1 MLINS
6 SYTLRKISKITGGKC
21 IGNIDVLIKNIH
33 YDSRKFAQ
41 NNGHLFIAFKT
52 SSNDGHNYIEKVY
65 ESGIKQFLTHK
76 VPAKIKKDA
85 GYLIVKDSL
94 AALQAWAAY
103 HRAKFNIPILSITG
117 SYGKTIIK
125 EWIYFLMQRKRSV
138 LRSPKS
144 YNSQFGAALTL
155 LSIQKKH
162 QLAIIETGISF
173 PGEMNV
179 MKEMINP
186 THVILSTVGSEH
198 LENFSS
204 LDQLKS
210 EKEIL
215 LKNTEFTYFKNYNN
229 FKRNVT
235 ENGQN
240 ISYSY
245 KNIEESFFISQKD
258 EISFQNF
265 ICCLNF
271 LNQIKFNVNEVHKLC
286 GDLPEIALRF
296 EKKAGIQN
304 SVLIND
310 SYHNNIPSLKI
321 ALETLKSESG
331 SKKTTLIMSDLNN
344 GNFNYSDLNDIIQSY
359 KISNFYGVG
368 KNLFKNKNLFTK
380 NSIIFKTVAEFLA
393 SFTKIDFNENF
404 ILIKGQR
411 GIEFQKI
418 GLKLEAKKH
427 FTVLEINLSNLIR
440 NYNYY
445 KSLISSKTKL
455 LVMIKAAGYGTG
467 LIESAKILQLNHVD
481 YLGVAYVDEGIQLRN
496 NGIHSPILVMNVE
509 AKSMEDIIDYNLTPS
524 IYDLTQLNE
533 FTNKLIGLGIKNYP
547 VHIKLNTGMNRLGF
561 DEDEIKE
568 LCNFLLNQ
576 PEIKV
581 EGIFSHLSASDVED
595 GKSFTR
601 NQIKKF
607 EKLSNEMETNLG
619 IIAVKHILNTSGI
632 ENYSQA
638 SMDMVRLGIGIYGI
652 SKNNKI
658 SNVASLIT
666 CISKVRRIKKGEY
679 IGYGLGKMIKKDM
692 KIAIIPIGYA
702 DGFNRKLGNGN
713 GSVFINNSLHK
724 TVGNICMD
732 MAFIDISNTDYQV
745 GERVEIFGSNN
756 PINEIAKSINT
767 IPYEIISSISNR
779 VVRVYHKD

>member
-1 MLINS
+1 MLINN

-21 IGNIDVLIKNIH
+21 IGNVDVLIKNIH
-33 YDSRKFAQ
+33 FDSRKFAQ

-52 SSNDGHNYIEKVY
+52 PLNDGHNYIEKVY
-65 ESGIKQFLTHK
+65 QSGIKQFLTHK
-76 VPAKIKKDA
+76 VPNKIKKDA
-85 GYLIVKDSL
+85 GYLIVNNSL
-94 AALQAWAAY
+94 SALQAWATY
-103 HRAKFNIPILSITG
+103 HRSKFDIPILSITG

-125 EWIYFLMQRKRSV
+125 EWIYFLIQKKMSV

-155 LSIQKKH
+155 LSIQNKH
-162 QLAIIETGISF
+162 HLAIIETGISL
-173 PGEMNV
+173 PGEMNI
-179 MKEMINP
+179 MKKMINP
-186 THVILSTVGSEH
+186 THVILSNVGSEH

-204 LDQLKS
+204 IEHLKT

-215 LKNTEFTYFKNYNN
+215 LKDAESTYFKNYNN
-229 FKRNVT
+229 FKRNVI

-240 ISYSY
+240 ITYNF
-245 KNIEESFFISQKD
+245 KKIEESFFISQKD

-271 LNQIKFNVNEVHKLC
+271 LNQIKFDVNEVHKLC
-286 GDLPEIALRF
+286 AHLPEIALRF

-321 ALETLKSESG
+321 ALETLKSESS
-331 SKKTTLIMSDLNN
+331 SKKTILIMSDLNN
-344 GNFNYSDLNDIIQSY
+344 DNYNYSDLNDIIQSY
-359 KISNFYGVG
+359 KISNFFGIG
-368 KNLFKNKNLFTK
+368 KNLYKNKKIFTK
-380 NSIIFKTVAEFLA
+380 NSVIFKTVEEFLA
-393 SFTKIDFNENF
+393 TFTEINFNENL
-404 ILIKGQR
+404 ILIKGKR
-411 GIEFQKI
+411 ESEFQKI
-418 GLKLEAKKH
+418 SLKLEAKKH
-427 FTVLEINLSNLIR
+427 FTVLEINLSNLIK
-440 NYNYY
+440 NFNYY
-445 KSLISSKTKL
+445 KSLISTKTKI

-467 LIESAKILQLNHVD
+467 LIESAKILQQNHVD

-496 NGIHSPILVMNVE
+496 NGIQSPILVMNVE
-509 AKSMEDIIDYNLTPS
+509 AKSMEDIIEYNITPS

-547 VHIKLNTGMNRLGF
+547 VHIKINTGMNRLGF

-581 EGIFSHLSASDVED
+581 EGIFSHLSASDAKN
-595 GKSFTR
+595 GKSFTN

-607 EKLSNEMETNLG
+607 EKISFEMETNLG
-619 IIAVKHILNTSGI
+619 IIAIKHILNTSGI
-632 ENYSQA
+632 ENYSHA

-652 SKNNKI
+652 SNSNKI

-666 CISKVRRIKKGEY
+666 RISKVRQIKKGDY
-679 IGYGLGKMIKKDM
+679 IGYGLKNIIKKNM

-713 GSVFINNSLHK
+713 GSVFIGNSLHK

-732 MAFIDISNTDYQV
+732 MAFIDITNSDYQV
-745 GERVEIFGSNN
+745 GERVEIFGSNQ
-756 PINEIAKSINT
+756 PITEIAKSINT
-767 IPYEIISSISNR
+767 IPYEIISSISDR

>member
-21 IGNIDVLIKNIH
+21 IGNVDLLIKNIH

-103 HRAKFNIPILSITG
+103 HRSKFNIPILSITG

-125 EWIYFLMQRKRSV
+125 EWIYFLIQRKRSV

-162 QLAIIETGISF
+162 ELAIIETGISF

-186 THVILSTVGSEH
+186 THVILSTIGSEH

-204 LDQLKS
+204 LDHLKS

-245 KNIEESFFISQKD
+245 KNIENSFFISQKD

-271 LNQIKFNVNEVHKLC
+271 LNQIKFDVNEVHKLC
-286 GDLPEIALRF
+286 DDLPEIALRF

-344 GNFNYSDLNDIIQSY
+344 GDFKYSDLNDIIQSY
-359 KISNFYGVG
+359 KISNFYGIG

-380 NSIIFKTVAEFLA
+380 NSIIFKTVSEFLK

-404 ILIKGQR
+404 ILIKG
-411 GIEFQKI
+411 K
-418 GLKLEAKKH
+418 
-427 FTVLEINLSNLIR
+427 
-440 NYNYY
+440 
-445 KSLISSKTKL
+445 
-455 LVMIKAAGYGTG
+455 
-467 LIESAKILQLNHVD
+467 
-481 YLGVAYVDEGIQLRN
+481 EG
-496 NGIHSPILVMNVE
+496 
-509 AKSMEDIIDYNLTPS
+509 
-524 IYDLTQLNE
+524 
-533 FTNKLIGLGIKNYP
+533 
-547 VHIKLNTGMNRLGF
+547 
-561 DEDEIKE
+561 
-568 LCNFLLNQ
+568 
-576 PEIKV
+576 
-581 EGIFSHLSASDVED
+581 
-595 GKSFTR
+595 
-601 NQIKKF
+601 
-607 EKLSNEMETNLG
+607 
-619 IIAVKHILNTSGI
+619 
-632 ENYSQA
+632 
-638 SMDMVRLGIGIYGI
+638 
-652 SKNNKI
+652 
-658 SNVASLIT
+658 
-666 CISKVRRIKKGEY
+666 
-679 IGYGLGKMIKKDM
+679 
-692 KIAIIPIGYA
+692 
-702 DGFNRKLGNGN
+702 
-713 GSVFINNSLHK
+713 
-724 TVGNICMD
+724 
-732 MAFIDISNTDYQV
+732 
-745 GERVEIFGSNN
+745 
-756 PINEIAKSINT
+756 
-767 IPYEIISSISNR
+767 
-779 VVRVYHKD
+779 